1 MNHRWIK
8 ALLAVCGVYD
18 GVIGLC
24 FLLFPIMLYRAAGVT
39 LPNHMGYVR
48 FPALL
53 LLIFA
58 AMFFRAAADPVG
70 RRDVLVY
77 GMALKASY
85 FLLVFWYEFRAGV
98 PTLWIPFAYADV
110 VFFLL
115 FVLAWNTVRK
125 EAQA

>member
-1 MNHRWIK
+1 MNHRWIQ

-24 FLLFPIMLYRAAGVT
+24 FLLVPVMLYRTAGIT
-39 LPNHMGYVR
+39 MPNHMGYVR

-70 RRDVLVY
+70 RRDVIVY
-77 GMALKASY
+77 GMALKVSY
-85 FLLVFWYEFRAGV
+85 FSLVFWYQLRGGLPA
-98 PTLWIPFAYADV
+98 LWIPFAYADV

-115 FVLAWNTVRK
+115 FLLAWNVVRR
-125 EAQA
+125 EARG